1 MTAETTEQP
10 ARPARQERVPLGI
23 VYMLGATIM
32 FAVSSAFSKL
42 LVESYPIGETLFVRT
57 AISLIIIGFFVLPGA
72 GLAVFRT
79 RRLKAH
85 ALRGLSQGAS
95 QTFII
100 IAFSLMPLA
109 SAVAINF
116 SAPLFATLAAAYFL
130 KERVGAVRWGAL
142 VVGLLGV
149 MIITRPGADTFQIGA
164 LFALGNAVLYGTVTA
179 GVRGMTNT
187 ESTETLMIY
196 QMTFLTVIF
205 ACMLPFG
212 MRGPAD
218 WHDAGVMLVTGV
230 TNALGQYW
238 WTRSLHLAPASA
250 VTPFYY
256 FMLVWSMALG
266 FLLWG
271 DVPTLT
277 LLLGSAVVVGSGL
290 FLLWQETRKM
300 PAPKV

>member
-23 VYMLGATIM
+23 IYMLGATIM
-32 FAVSSAFSKL
+32 FAVSSAYSKL
-42 LVESYPIGETLFVRT
+42 LVESYPVGETLFVRT
-57 AISLIIIGFFVLPGA
+57 AISLVIIGFFILPGA

-79 RRLKAH
+79 QRLGAH
-85 ALRGLSQGAS
+85 ALRGLSQGCS

-109 SAVAINF
+109 NAVAINF

-130 KERVGAVRWGAL
+130 KERVGAVRWSAL
-142 VVGLLGV
+142 VVGLVGV
-149 MIITRPGADTFQIGA
+149 MIITRPGADAFQIGA

-179 GVRGMTNT
+179 GVRGMTST

-212 MRGPAD
+212 ARMPAN
-218 WHDAGVMLVTGV
+218 WHDGGIMLVTGV

-266 FLLWG
+266 FALWG

-290 FLLWQETRKM
+290 FLLWQEARKM
-300 PAPKV
+300 HAKT